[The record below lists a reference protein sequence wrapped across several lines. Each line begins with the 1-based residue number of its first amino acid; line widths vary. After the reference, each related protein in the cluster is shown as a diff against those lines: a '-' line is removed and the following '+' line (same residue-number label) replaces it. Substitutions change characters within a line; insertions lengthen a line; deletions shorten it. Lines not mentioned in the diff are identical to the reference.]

1 MENTFFTRSA
11 TIFYMDAQSELVQL
25 LSAELGKRNLSNRDA
40 ARTMGLSHP
49 TLGAILAGDQPSFE
63 SCQKISRFLRLPL
76 VSVLSLA
83 GYIPKAA
90 ESAAEEEQLLYLFR
104 QMNANER
111 EAVLDFAEF
120 VSQRR

>member
-1 MENTFFTRSA
+1 MENTIFTRSA

-49 TLGAILAGDQPSFE
+49 TLGSILAGDQPSFE

-76 VSVLSLA
+76 VSVLSMA
-83 GYIPKAA
+83 GYIPRVEK
-90 ESAAEEEQLLYLFR
+90 STAEEEQLLYLFR
-104 QMNANER
+104 QMNE
-111 EAVLDFAEF
+111 D
-120 VSQRR
+120 QRRDLLLYADFKLSR